1 MVSSRINALL
11 MPLHQV
17 THHPKAVFKGFLVAG
32 VLASCATVAVILPGF
47 INAKQ
52 KTDSVSQQINQMHD
66 ALEKLKT
73 EEKEQNKKLTEMK
86 AMVGEAAVIAT
97 NKTAGEQERIAKTE
111 NEIAYWRKQ
120 MEVFG
125 AMVGAQ
131 IRIVGRSQSP
141 YTDAVA
147 IKVSISPKKD
157 VSAISAKQTALVL
170 DFLQAYGY
178 VDSFDGKEA
187 LVHVQMNTH
196 ERSQP

>member
-17 THHPKAVFKGFLVAG
+17 THHPKAVFKAFLVAG

-47 INAKQ
+47 VNAKQ
-52 KTDSVSQQINQMHD
+52 KTDSVLQQINQMHD
-66 ALEKLKT
+66 ALEKLKN
-73 EEKEQNKKLTEMK
+73 EEKEQNKKLAEMK
-86 AMVGEAAVIAT
+86 AMVGEEAVIAT
-97 NKTAGEQERIAKTE
+97 NKSAGEQEKIAKTE

-147 IKVSISPKKD
+147 IKVGISPKKD
-157 VSAISAKQTALVL
+157 ASISAKQTALVL

-187 LVHVQMNTH
+187 LVHVQMKTH